1 MAQQSLRTDL
11 IMEDSRTLGLANRE
25 KRKLDE
31 AVEETSELSNNKKLR
46 KVIKEPKEIE
56 NLNNLDVD
64 KETKKTDTICYK
76 GKTAE

>member
-31 AVEETSELSNNKKLR
+31 AVEETSELSNNKKNSEKLLR
-46 KVIKEPKEIE
+46 
-56 NLNNLDVD
+56 NLKKL
-64 KETKKTDTICYK
+64 KILTILMLIRKKKTDTICYK

>member
-1 MAQQSLRTDL
+1 VAQQSLRTDL
-11 IMEDSRTLGLANRE
+11 TMEDSRTLRLANRE

-31 AVEETSELSNNKKLR
+31 AVEETSELSNNTKLR

-64 KETKKTDTICYK
+64 EETKKPDRICYK